1 MSLKTAD
8 NYIVWFSNQINQ
20 LRNDSPS
27 PNVLSS
33 VFNMLLNSLK
43 KRKQYGKYQELW
55 KELYKRSV
63 QFYNGVEYIGKNNIP
78 ITLVTKHNDILSFYM
93 KQRLHNYSNAILRFD
108 THSDL
113 NPIKNS
119 SLLPVLYQKYLDTND
134 SRYIEKAQDLV
145 WDIGAAKSGVLFATG
160 IKDVIW
166 CLPSW
171 VPDQEITMD
180 YYIKQG
186 KRNLTLATTT
196 DIEKIHNMDEWTQGQ
211 NSKNS
216 AVQTFLKV
224 QTGKI
229 NKHRMKHIIDIVRRH
244 GTNYILDIDLDYFV
258 CNGTKFTKK
267 YFKESY
273 DLQSFYRTPDKYIN
287 QMFPRNVHDNTRM
300 LQTYEKQLAF
310 EMKQINKR
318 IKRFSKMIAY
328 LRKKGYTPSHI
339 SICDSTNILFED
351 CKKCNSISN
360 GYVPQIFA
368 LHVHSKVLD
377 ILKTLL

>member
-20 LRNDSPS
+20 LRND
-27 PNVLSS
+27 PNNKNI
-33 VFNMLLNSLK
+33 FNMLLNSLK
-43 KRKQYGKYQELW
+43 KRKQYGKDQELW

-63 QFYNGVEYIGKNNIP
+63 QFYNGVEYIGKNHIP
-78 ITLVTKHNDILSFYM
+78 ITLVTKHNDILAFYM

-196 DIEKIHNMDEWTQGQ
+196 DIRHVHNMDEWTQGR

-216 AVQTFLKV
+216 AVKTFVKV

-244 GTNYILDIDLDYFV
+244 GKNYILDIDLDYFV

-273 DLQSFYRTPDKYIN
+273 DLQSFYRTPDTHIN
-287 QMFPRNVHDNTRM
+287 QMFPRNVNDNTRM
-300 LQTYEKQLAF
+300 LQSYEKQLAF

-318 IKRFSKMIAY
+318 IKRFAKTIAY
-328 LRKKGYTPSHI
+328 LKQKGYTPSHI
-339 SICDSTNILFED
+339 SVCDSTNILFED
-351 CKKCNSISN
+351 CQNCNSVSN

-368 LHVHSKVLD
+368 LRVHNKVID
-377 ILKTLL
+377 ILKTLF